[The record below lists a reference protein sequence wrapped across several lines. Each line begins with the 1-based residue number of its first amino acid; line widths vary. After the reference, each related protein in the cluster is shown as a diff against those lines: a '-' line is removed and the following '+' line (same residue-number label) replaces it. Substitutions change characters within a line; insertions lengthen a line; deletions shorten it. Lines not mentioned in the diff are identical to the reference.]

1 MKKKYSLLILFL
13 IAAICA
19 SFGQNLE
26 THLSLGT
33 NRIPNQQR
41 VEQSREGF
49 NLHFGLTYQL
59 NEHWT
64 LGTSIN
70 HSVNHYYRSSAANTP
85 LLPAL
90 GPLPL
95 EGKLLT
101 DHFSLVFGR
110 KLKLPLD
117 FVAEIGT
124 GFGVFVEENEFM
136 EVVNF
141 DQERQMY
148 SGFFRKT
155 ATTVDIHL
163 PIVYSI
169 KKVFRDKASLGL
181 QGGMLIDRSGYS
193 KGIFVG
199 PRISFFL

>member
-13 IAAICA
+13 IVANSAL
-19 SFGQNLE
+19 FGQNLE

-33 NRIPNQQR
+33 HRIPNQQR
-41 VEQSREGF
+41 IEQPMEGF

-64 LGTSIN
+64 LGTNIN
-70 HSVNHYYRSSAANTP
+70 HSVNHYYRASAANTP
-85 LLPAL
+85 LLSVI

-110 KLKLPLD
+110 KLKLPWD

-124 GFGVFVEENEFM
+124 GIGVFVEENEFM

-148 SGFFRKT
+148 TGFFRKT
-155 ATTVDIHL
+155 ATTVDTHL
-163 PIVYSI
+163 PLTYSI

-181 QGGMLIDRSGYS
+181 QGGMFIDRSGYS
-193 KGIFVG
+193 KGIVIG